1 MRYKS
6 LKGKII
12 KIKIKTWKIK
22 KKKIS
27 LKIEIKNEILTFII
41 MLQDNQIWSVGD
53 A

>member
-6 LKGKII
+6 LKGK
-12 KIKIKTWKIK
+12 K
-22 KKKIS
+22 KKKS
-27 LKIEIKNEILTFII
+27 LKIEIKNEFLTFII

>member
-22 KKKIS
+22 KKNS
-27 LKIEIKNEILTFII
+27 LKIETKNEILTFII

>member
-6 LKGKII
+6 LKGK
-12 KIKIKTWKIK
+12 K
-22 KKKIS
+22 KKKKNS
-27 LKIEIKNEILTFII
+27 LNIEIKNEFLTFII